1 MITWIVPLILLIIFE
16 SLADIFAKEY
26 SLKGHWYFWLAG
38 IAGYII
44 ANIFWLSAIK
54 NGSQL
59 GRGAIIFSVVS
70 AILAI
75 IIGVYFYQENTN
87 KIQVIGMILGVISLV
102 LIFWE

>member
-1 MITWIVPLILLIIFE
+1 MNWLIPLLLLIIFE

-26 SLKGHWYFWLAG
+26 SLKGHWYLWLAG
-38 IAGYII
+38 IIGYII

-59 GRGAIIFSVVS
+59 GRGAIIFSVLS
-70 AILAI
+70 AVLAV

-87 KIQVIGMILGVISLV
+87 KIQILGMVLGIISIA

>member
-1 MITWIVPLILLIIFE
+1 MHWIIPLALLIIFD

-26 SLKGHWYFWLAG
+26 SIKGHWYFWVAG
-38 IAGYII
+38 IVGYII
-44 ANIFWLSAIK
+44 ANAFWLSAIK

-70 AILAI
+70 AILAL
-75 IIGVYFYQENTN
+75 IIGVYFYHESTN
-87 KIQVIGMILGVISLV
+87 KIQIIGMILGIVSVI